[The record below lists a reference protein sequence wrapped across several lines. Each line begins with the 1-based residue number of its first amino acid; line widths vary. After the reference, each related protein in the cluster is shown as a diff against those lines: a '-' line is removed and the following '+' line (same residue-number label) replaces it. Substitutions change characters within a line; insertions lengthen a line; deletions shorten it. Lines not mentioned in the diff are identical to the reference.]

1 MLLPYHQ
8 KAQIH
13 QAEHSSQ
20 GGRGTSSSYYKAWKS
35 KNININKNKYIQ
47 EYMSNTKKELML
59 AKIYDFN
66 SVLGRIAA
74 FVYLKLRRGY

>member
-1 MLLPYHQ
+1 MQ
-8 KAQIH
+8 KEI
-13 QAEHSSQ
+13 
-20 GGRGTSSSYYKAWKS
+20 YKAWKS